1 LTGGRRGETVE
12 RVLSFPAE
20 AGRVPLV
27 RWDMSA
33 GGCGIESID
42 QEVLSMS
49 PTARV
54 AGAPGVRFAL
64 ILVAAGAVAAALV
77 FGSSAS
83 AQAPTTLRFK
93 ELSKGSTFAFVDNA
107 PKSKAKGEPSA
118 SVGDLLV
125 FTNPLVDAAGKRIG
139 SLYVH
144 CTAVVAARQANEA
157 TYGCEGSVG
166 LRGGTLTIQV
176 LLGPSNIDATVTA
189 TVTGGTGVYANARG
203 VAVSKTTK
211 TGADDTVTLAG

>member
-1 LTGGRRGETVE
+1 L
-12 RVLSFPAE
+12 
-20 AGRVPLV
+20 
-27 RWDMSA
+27 
-33 GGCGIESID
+33 
-42 QEVLSMS
+42 S

-54 AGAPGVRFAL
+54 AGLPGIRFVL
-64 ILVAAGAVAAALV
+64 VLVAAGAVAAALV

-83 AQAPTTLRFK
+83 AQAPTTLSFK

-118 SVGDLLV
+118 SVGDVLV

-144 CTAVVAARQANEA
+144 CTAVVAARQANKA
-157 TYGCEGSVG
+157 TYGCEGAVG
-166 LRGGTLTIQV
+166 LRGGTLTIQL
-176 LLGPSNIDATVTA
+176 LLGPSNIDKTATP

-203 VAVSKTTK
+203 TIVSKTTK